1 MPKYSKPKKTE
12 AAKKRSTTPWV
23 IGAGVLFVLL
33 IVFAVVINTRSGAV
47 SVTERDV
54 PADWINR
61 ATLGNP
67 EAVVTVQAWEDF
79 LCPACQQWASTMKPR
94 LEEEFVKPGLVK
106 LEFRQFP
113 LNIHAP
119 GAQMSA
125 MATECAADQEAFWP
139 YHDRVFQEA
148 ARSGQAGTTLDRL
161 VNYARD
167 LDLDVDQFRNCMTS
181 QTHRA
186 AVDASVNE
194 AVALGLSST
203 PSILVNGKVM
213 ANPFDYNELSN
224 EINRLLEAAGVTP

>member
-47 SVTERDV
+47 SVAERDV
-54 PADWINR
+54 PEGWISR

-79 LCPACQQWASTMKPR
+79 LCPACQQWASTIEPR

-161 VNYARD
+161 VGYAQD

-181 QTHRA
+181 QTHRG

-213 ANPFDYNELSN
+213 ENPFDYNELSG